1 MKMNKMGWLTLVAA
15 GAMLAFSPG
24 LRAAEGEGSKKSEAG
39 PGSRGAAMQE
49 RLDKMSEELKL
60 TDEQKEKV
68 KEAFRAQFEKMRG
81 LRDASTEE
89 RREKGKAM
97 MDEQDKKMKEILKP
111 DQYEKWQKMQGD
123 LRGKMQQRGQ
133 GRRGGGSGKTQ

>member
-1 MKMNKMGWLTLVAA
+1 MKMNKTGWLAIAAA
-15 GAMLAFSPG
+15 GSLLAFSSG
-24 LRAAEGEGSKKSEAG
+24 LRAAEGQDAKKSEGGAG
-39 PGSRGAAMQE
+39 NRGAAMQE

-60 TDEQKEKV
+60 TDEQKGKV
-68 KEAFRAQFEKMRG
+68 KEAYKAQFEKMRG
-81 LRDASTEE
+81 LRDASPEE

-111 DQYEKWQKMQGD
+111 DQYEKWQKMQGE

>member
-1 MKMNKMGWLTLVAA
+1 MA
-15 GAMLAFSPG
+15 G
-24 LRAAEGEGSKKSEAG
+24 
-39 PGSRGAAMQE
+39 MQE

-81 LRDASTEE
+81 LRDASPEE

-111 DQYEKWQKMQGD
+111 DQYEKWQKMQGE

>member
-1 MKMNKMGWLTLVAA
+1 MKMNKIGWLAIVAA
-15 GAMLAFSPG
+15 GAMFTFNPG
-24 LRAAEGEGSKKSEAG
+24 LRAAEGEGGKKSEGG
-39 PGSRGAAMQE
+39 PGNRMAGLQE

-68 KEAFRAQFEKMRG
+68 KEAWRAQFEKMRG
-81 LRDASTEE
+81 LRDASPEE

-97 MDEQDKKMKEILKP
+97 LDEQDKKMKEILKP
-111 DQYEKWQKMQGD
+111 DQYEKWQKMQGE

-133 GRRGGGSGKTQ
+133 GRRGGGGKTQ